1 MNLLSA
7 QRLYL
12 AAALTL
18 PLYLPHHG
26 AQAAPGQ
33 AAAEDDELA
42 LVYGSSGNVSIATG
56 SLQAL
61 RRAPAVA
68 TVITAADI
76 AAIGATDLDQVLET
90 VPGIHVNRTPNS
102 NSPLYVVRGIVSAY
116 TPQILMLQNGVP
128 ITTAYVGNK
137 GNIWGG
143 YPVEHIAR
151 IEILRGPG
159 SALYGSDAFS
169 GVINII
175 TKNPQEAAGTEVG
188 ARAASFSTYDGW
200 LQHGGKLGPVDVS
213 AYVRMGRTE
222 GFDSTLAAD
231 AQTRNDTLFGT
242 RASLAP
248 GGLNN
253 QVKAA
258 DANLD
263 LIYHQWRA
271 RFGYKKRY
279 DMGTGGGIAAALD
292 PVGRQRSERITASL
306 AWAEPQVTRDLGLGA
321 SLASQHYSQE
331 VSTLY
336 RLLPPQTQ
344 LPSGAFP
351 EGMIGAPE
359 TWERAYRLS
368 AYADYHGLRDHHL
381 RLGVGHDDID
391 LYRTRE
397 YRNFNYAANG
407 APVPLPAV
415 VETSYTTPFLR
426 PQRRKI
432 DYLYVQDEWNFAPDW
447 NLTTGVRHDRY
458 SDFGGT
464 TNPRLALVWDAS
476 FDLTAKL
483 LYGRAFRAP
492 AFLESYGITNP
503 VAMGNPNLKPERNAT
518 TELSFAW
525 QARSDATVNLTLY
538 RYKMQD
544 IIRTV
549 TNPVAG
555 TGATYAN
562 TGNQTGH
569 GVELESNWN
578 VSREVRLTGNYA
590 WQRSR
595 DEASHSDAGYAPRHH
610 LYGRADWA
618 FASGYQAG
626 AQLNWVAGRKRAFGD
641 LRAPV
646 RDYTTLDLTLST
658 RNGRNQ
664 WNFSAA
670 VRNALNTDVREPSP
684 APGLTLPYDLPSAP
698 RALSIQA
705 SYKL

>member
-1 MNLLSA
+1 VNTPRANVLSLA
-7 QRLYL
+7 V
-12 AAALTL
+12 AAALAL
-18 PLYLPHHG
+18 SQ
-26 AQAAPGQ
+26 ASVQAAPGQ
-33 AAAEDDELA
+33 SVDEDELA
-42 LVYGSSGNVSIATG
+42 LVYGAADSVSIATG

-76 AAIGATDLDQVLET
+76 AAMGATDLDQVLET

-175 TKNPQEAAGTEVG
+175 TKGPAEAAGTEIG
-188 ARAASFSTYDGW
+188 ARAGSFSTYDGW
-200 LQHGGKLGPVDVS
+200 LQHGGQIGPIEVA
-213 AYVRMGRTE
+213 AYVRMGRTD
-222 GFDSTLAAD
+222 GFDSTVEAD
-231 AQTRNDTLFGT
+231 AQTRNDTLF
-242 RASLAP
+242 RSHASLAP
-248 GGLNN
+248 GQLNN
-253 QVKAA
+253 QLKSA

-263 LIYHQWRA
+263 LIYGQWRA

-279 DMGTGGGIAAALD
+279 DMGTGGGIASALD
-292 PVGRQRSERITASL
+292 PVGRQRSERITTSL
-306 AWAEPQVTRDLGLGA
+306 NWAEPQVTRDLGLGA
-321 SLASQHYSQE
+321 NLATQQYSQE
-331 VSTLY
+331 VTTLY
-336 RLLPPQTQ
+336 RLLPPGLV
-344 LPSGAFP
+344 LPTGVFP
-351 EGMIGAPE
+351 DGMIGAPE

-368 AYADYHGLRDHHL
+368 AYADYSGVRGHHL
-381 RLGVGHDDID
+381 RLGIGHDDID

-407 APVPLPAV
+407 TPIPLPTV
-415 VETSYTTPFLR
+415 VETTYSTPFLR

-432 DYLYVQDEWNFAPDW
+432 DYVYLQDEWNFATDW
-447 NLTTGVRHDRY
+447 NLTAGVRHDQY

-464 TNPRLALVWDAS
+464 TNPRLALVWDAR

-503 VAMGNPNLKPERNAT
+503 VALGNPNLKPERNAT

-525 QARSDATVNLTLY
+525 QARSDATVNMTLY
-538 RYKMQD
+538 RYDMKD

-549 TNPVAG
+549 TNALVG

-562 TGNQTGH
+562 TGDQSGH
-569 GVELESNWN
+569 GVEVESSWT
-578 VSREVRLTGNYA
+578 VSRDLRVSSNYA
-590 WQRSR
+590 WQRST
-595 DEASHSDAGYAPRHH
+595 DKATGADAGYAPRHH

-618 FASGYQAG
+618 FASGYQTG
-626 AQLNWVAGRKRAFGD
+626 AQVNWVADRKRAPGD
-641 LRAPV
+641 V
-646 RDYTTLDLTLST
+646 RPSLGDYTTLDLTLAT

-670 VRNALNTDVREPSP
+670 VRNVFNTDVREPSP
-684 APGLTLPYDLPSAP
+684 APGLALPYDLPMAP
-698 RALSIQA
+698 RTLSIQA
-705 SYKL
+705 SYRL